1 MTVAAEEFEY
11 PVEGFKDTH
20 EEDDDNDVVRYPM
33 SVIQKIP
40 PEENEKEPRQGKP
53 LEELDLRSKGKQGK
67 GDTWGL
73 RFEVR
78 GLRTSDCRVRIEV

>member
-11 PVEGFKDTH
+11 SVEGFEDTH
-20 EEDDDNDVVRYPM
+20 EEDDDNDVVRYPT

-53 LEELDLRSKGKQGK
+53 LEELYLCGK
-67 GDTWGL
+67 
-73 RFEVR
+73 REEAE
-78 GLRTSDCRVRIEV
+78 SDS